1 MKIKK
6 IVFLIV
12 LVCFSCSLKATNYYI
27 NSVIGNDSN
36 KGTSPT
42 NSWKTVSP
50 VKLIQL
56 TAGDSILFATGQKF
70 TGMLSLINVKG
81 SVQHPVV
88 ISSYSFKGSK
98 SKPVIDAGEELNALL
113 IQNSSFIQVSGI
125 ELTGMLPYQR
135 SSAVNKAE
143 MRCGILV
150 EVTIVHELSPV
161 RIRSVNSKNFVLP
174 IMMYSSKMKKGGV

>member
-27 NSVIGNDSN
+27 NSVTGNDSN
-36 KGTSPT
+36 KGTSST

-50 VKLIQL
+50 VKLIQFKP
-56 TAGDSILFATGQKF
+56 GDSLLFATGQKF
-70 TGMLSLINVKG
+70 TGMLSLINVTG
-81 SVQHPVV
+81 SAQHPVV
-88 ISSYSFKGSK
+88 VSSYSFKGNK

-125 ELTGMLPYQR
+125 EFTAVFAYQK
-135 SSAVNKAE
+135 STTANKAE
-143 MRCGILV
+143 MRCGIL
-150 EVTIVHELSPV
+150 T
-161 RIRSVNSKNFVLP
+161 KNTTLF
-174 IMMYSSKMKKGGV
+174 